1 MQLYSAAVRIC
12 DAGNCQ
18 IQSAMISS
26 CLVCYLSIG
35 FPVSIRFR
43 VVEGLPKERLLKVTS
58 REVNQNIQL
67 LIFFSINELSSMHDQ
82 S

>member
-18 IQSAMISS
+18 IQSATISS

-43 VVEGLPKERLLKVTS
+43 VVEVYLERGC
-58 REVNQNIQL
+58 
-67 LIFFSINELSSMHDQ
+67 
-82 S
+82 